1 MPNLDI
7 EGLPSAFTE
16 LKTDAIYL
24 LLSPLDN
31 QVIELA
37 LQIIPENSQHDVFIL
52 SSQID
57 MFFETPYSNVLNDL
71 FHKGKVHPFMFNSD
85 AALKK
90 KLSFTRNLLAE
101 LKIYDELFNST
112 VILHINTD
120 FITGHSLSELAERL
134 KLYEN
139 FAKKYRVTL
148 IIITT
153 GLEVARTRMLV
164 RRLNKLFDGIMYVSN
179 ESTVKSL
186 EYDYWSHSEGVI
198 AGETVLV
205 EAKKNTFKVI
215 EVGREE
221 GNSDRMSHDFDEN
234 DVWLV
239 KSAVPEGTKL
249 PVFYKLLEDNKA
261 LYTQASKMKSATLV
275 FAVTRYTDLADL
287 AKQCYS
293 LRKLCGKRLKLVIQN
308 VDGII
313 RHQDECLFLTLGVN
327 LILYSFSEPSR
338 LLSQIQS
345 IQGFQFSRPLPSS
358 IEEVLQ
364 YSQSTLSKGFLPLP
378 DFVKQVVNYSDSA
391 ANLGV
396 SGVMVVLRLLPRID
410 AIYPL
415 QLFHVKREGDVFST
429 VDEYVYLYLHA
440 CREHDVDNA
449 IRHLFKLEIAD
460 FFDSKTV
467 IADHFFI
474 QQECRRLKKDYKD
487 RDVPDYTDKLKNN
500 SSYAYSQESVD
511 LSTLA
516 TESPEFS
523 RVKRADAQRFPMT
536 LNESKL

>member
-1 MPNLDI
+1 MPSLNI
-7 EGLPSAFTE
+7 EGLPTALAE
-16 LKTDAIYL
+16 LKSDAIYI

-31 QVIELA
+31 QGVEFA
-37 LQIIPENSQHDVFIL
+37 LQAISEESGQDVFIL
-52 SSQID
+52 SSQIEI
-57 MFFETPYSNVLNDL
+57 FFETPYSDGVSDL
-71 FHKGKVHPFMFNSD
+71 FNKGKVHPFTFNSGT
-85 AALKK
+85 ALKK
-90 KLSFTRNLLAE
+90 KLNFIRSLLAE
-101 LKIYDELFNST
+101 LKIYDELFGST

-120 FITGHSLSELAERL
+120 LITHYKHSELIEQF
-134 KLYEN
+134 KLFES
-139 FAKKYRVTL
+139 FTKKYQLTL
-148 IIITT
+148 IFITT
-153 GLEVARTRMLV
+153 GLEIARARMLI
-164 RRLNKLFDGIMYVSN
+164 RGANKSFDGIVYVN
-179 ESTVKSL
+179 ESTVKAL
-186 EYDYWSHSEGVI
+186 EYDYWSHSQGII
-198 AGETVLV
+198 AGETVLL
-205 EAKKNTFKVI
+205 ESSTNKFKVI
-215 EVGREE
+215 EGSNTETKTFKR
-221 GNSDRMSHDFDEN
+221 NHDFDEN

-249 PVFYKLLEDNKA
+249 PESYKLLEDNKA
-261 LYTQASKMKSATLV
+261 LYQHASEMKAATLV

-287 AKQCYS
+287 AKQCFS
-293 LRKLCGKRLKLVIQN
+293 LRKLCGKKLKLVIQN

-345 IQGFQFSRPLPSS
+345 IQGFEFSRPLPSS
-358 IEEVLQ
+358 IDEVLQ
-364 YSQSTLSKGFLPLP
+364 HSQSPLRKGFLPLSE
-378 DFVKQVVNYSDSA
+378 FVDQVIDYSDSA

-396 SGVMVVLRLLPRID
+396 SGVMVTLRLLPRID
-410 AIYPL
+410 AIHPL

-487 RDVPDYTDKLKNN
+487 RDVPDYTDKLKGN
-500 SSYAYSQESVD
+500 SSYTYSQESID
-511 LSTLA
+511 LSSLA
-516 TESPEFS
+516 IESPEFN
-523 RVKRADAQRFPMT
+523 RVKRPDAQRFPMT